1 VTAATLFV
9 ARHAAVSVEGVCY
22 GQSDVPTHVDARA
35 AAAVVLEQ
43 LAREG
48 VQVARVWASPWKR
61 AREPAERVAAELG
74 VPLAIDA
81 RIAEL
86 GFGQWEG
93 RRYAEL
99 ERDPAFV
106 AWMHD
111 WRESAPPGGERLAE
125 LLARVAAWRAD
136 VEASDE
142 VALALTHAGVV
153 RALRADA
160 RRVPY
165 DTVVGERVTPLRV
178 ERVRQVA

>member
-1 VTAATLFV
+1 VRTAALFV

-43 LAREG
+43 LARDDVRVE
-48 VQVARVWASPWKR
+48 RVWASPWR
-61 AREPAERVAAELG
+61 RSREPAEHLASELG

-86 GFGQWEG
+86 GFGRWEG

-111 WRESAPPGGERLAE
+111 WREAAPPGGERLAE

-136 VEASDE
+136 VDARGE
-142 VALALTHAGVV
+142 VALAMTHAGVV

-165 DTVVGERVTPLRV
+165 DAVVGERVTPLRV
-178 ERVRQVA
+178 ERVTP